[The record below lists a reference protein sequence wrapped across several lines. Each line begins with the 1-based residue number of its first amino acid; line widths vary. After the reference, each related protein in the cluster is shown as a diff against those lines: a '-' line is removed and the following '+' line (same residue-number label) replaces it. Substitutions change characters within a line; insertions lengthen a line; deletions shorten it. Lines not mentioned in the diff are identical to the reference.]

1 VLAGVYSLVLG
12 AEPCLTHCVLA
23 AAGFPVVTTN
33 QDELV
38 ERASVLLGARVDVLH
53 LHGLASRPGSIVTML
68 GQYVDGLP
76 ARSVRGM
83 RQRIAGCHLV
93 VLGYSGRDL
102 DVMPHLYGAMRMT

>member
-1 VLAGVYSLVLG
+1 
-12 AEPCLTHCVLA
+12 
-23 AAGFPVVTTN
+23 
-33 QDELV
+33 
-38 ERASVLLGARVDVLH
+38 
-53 LHGLASRPGSIVTML
+53 ML